1 VGEEIDANPEGAHL
15 IDGLVDVDNPARLMK
30 AERSD
35 QATDTGADNGNRS
48 IDIGHRVFTAR
59 LWHAA
64 STRSMLVVSCCGT
77 MTERITKSARTRQRI
92 LDAAARIFREQGYSE
107 ARLSDI
113 ADAVDMKTEILHLGI
128 QKAWAHVAAA
138 LDALPPDATPL
149 RRLEEA
155 VRAHTMAVLEL
166 SDYTSAQARI
176 VGQVPADIAKAHRID
191 QRAYGG
197 YWHDLFQ
204 AARDAGQIRPEVDL
218 FAARM
223 LAFGAMNWTSEWFS
237 TVRGADAAAVA
248 EQAVGLVLYGLE
260 MPR

>member
-1 VGEEIDANPEGAHL
+1 
-15 IDGLVDVDNPARLMK
+15 
-30 AERSD
+30 
-35 QATDTGADNGNRS
+35 
-48 IDIGHRVFTAR
+48 
-59 LWHAA
+59 
-64 STRSMLVVSCCGT
+64 

-113 ADAVDMKTEILHLGI
+113 ADAVDMKTGSLYYHFDSREALVAEILHLGI

-197 YWHDLFQ
+197 YWHDLFR